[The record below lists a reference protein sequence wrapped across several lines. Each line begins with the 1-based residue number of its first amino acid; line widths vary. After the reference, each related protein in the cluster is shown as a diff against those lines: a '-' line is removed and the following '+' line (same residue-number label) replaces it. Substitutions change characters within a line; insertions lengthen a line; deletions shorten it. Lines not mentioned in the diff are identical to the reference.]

1 VIAVAAASPCDT
13 LPAMRIDTR
22 KLLVLAL
29 AGGCSDPAS
38 DAPDESES
46 TAAASTSSASTSLA
60 TSESESTAADTTTGG
75 EPQHPAANAF
85 WTAFL
90 AEDYAGLAQVIADLD
105 AAVEESPDDPQL
117 VLLRAHAHLW
127 RLAEWARDPDQDPTL
142 QIVSAM
148 AATQSFA
155 HARELSPDDFRIPC
169 WLGVMKVN
177 TGKVLGDDALIAEG
191 KADVDTAVDGFPE
204 FALFCRMLLNEGE
217 PYDSP
222 EFQQAVDDMWTT
234 LDLCEG
240 APVDR
245 EAPML
250 SLDGMTMQ
258 GDTRVC
264 WNLVPKA
271 VHNWQGF
278 FLHAGDIIAKSGD
291 VDVATILYQDA
302 MAIDWDSYAHADLI
316 DARLADLP
324 ARAASY
330 ADADPSNDAEIGSD
344 TFNCTMCHGQTN

>member
-1 VIAVAAASPCDT
+1 MTNDS
-13 LPAMRIDTR
+13 R
-22 KLLVLAL
+22 KLLALVLAC
-29 AGGCSDPAS
+29 GCSDPDDGAQ
-38 DAPDESES
+38 DEGDDES
-46 TAAASTSSASTSLA
+46 TAVASSSSTATTALDTSS
-60 TSESESTAADTTTGG
+60 ESGAADTSTGD

-148 AATQSFA
+148 AATQSFT
-155 HARELSPDDFRIPC
+155 HARELSPDDLRIPC

-177 TGKVLGDDALIAEG
+177 TGKVLGDDALISEG
-191 KADVDTAVDGFPE
+191 KADVDAAVDGFPE

-222 EFQQAVDDMWTT
+222 EFQQAVDDVWTT

-291 VDVATILYQDA
+291 ADVATILYDDA
-302 MAIDWDSYAHADLI
+302 MQLDWDSWAHAELI
-316 DARLADLP
+316 ESRIADLP
-324 ARAASY
+324 ARVASY
-330 ADADPSNDAEIGSD
+330 ADADPDNDAQIGSD
-344 TFNCTMCHGQTN
+344 TFNCTMCHGQPTG